1 MKTLA
6 TALLLVLL
14 LPGLPAS
21 AAADDQALLK
31 RMYEMRLRLDRER
44 QQAENEARAN
54 VRLVTQN
61 APAGVDSPTVTQLRQ
76 QTHQQL
82 ARFENSFRCL
92 DVDVENN
99 GGNTVVICGSN
110 AGTVEGSNSTVVAGD
125 DVITVGGGGQ

>member
-1 MKTLA
+1 MKTLT
-6 TALLLVLL
+6 TALLLALL
-14 LPGLPAS
+14 APGLPAI

-31 RMYEMRLRLDRER
+31 RMYEMRLRYERER

-54 VRLVTQN
+54 VGLVTQN
-61 APAGVDSPTVTQLRQ
+61 ARGGVDSPTVTELRQ

-110 AGTVEGSNSTVVAGD
+110 AGTVDGSNSTVVAGD
-125 DVITVGGGGQ
+125 DVITVNGGSR